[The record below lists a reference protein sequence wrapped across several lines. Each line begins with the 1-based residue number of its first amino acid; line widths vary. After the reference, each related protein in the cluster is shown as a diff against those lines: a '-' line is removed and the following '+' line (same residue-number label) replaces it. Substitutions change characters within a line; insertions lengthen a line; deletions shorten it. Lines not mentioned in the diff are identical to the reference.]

1 MKTMSMPF
9 LRIDTTL
16 LAASLVSL
24 LIGMGLTLSIV
35 LGTHH
40 FERIRAIP
48 IVSDIPSGYQLPRTD
63 EETYYRRLSSPS
75 IVATTV
81 DDLPRTDEETFYRQT
96 PVSALVISGDSMLP
110 RADEETL

>member
-1 MKTMSMPF
+1 MKPMSMPF

-16 LAASLVSL
+16 LAASLASL

-35 LGTHH
+35 LDHH

-81 DDLPRTDEETFYRQT
+81 DDLPRTDEETF
-96 PVSALVISGDSMLP
+96 SGRRRFRRS
-110 RADEETL
+110 